1 MTRLGV
7 LDRPAEP
14 RSAAEDRAAKVLMTA
29 ADLMYRNGFD
39 ATSMNDIAKAVNLTK
54 AGLYYYTKSKNDLL
68 YKIISFAMD
77 CVERDII
84 RPSEEI
90 SEAEERLQFIIQA
103 HLKSIFVSGGVIT
116 ILTEEIHK
124 LSPTHRQN
132 VVAREHKYL
141 DLVRGTLQ
149 ELKKTGRLR
158 DLDVTI
164 AALNMFASILGI
176 VRWYDAKGRFS
187 SDRVAAEISQFIMS
201 GLLHDKKSKA

>member
-1 MTRLGV
+1 MARLGV

-39 ATSMNDIAKAVNLTK
+39 ATSMNDIAKAVGLTK

-176 VRWYDAKGRFS
+176 VRWYDAKGRFN
-187 SDRVAAEISQFIMS
+187 SDRVAAEISRFIMS